1 MRRAGRLLLVAAAI
15 GAVVAAV
22 LASGLDELATDEE
35 RLRASVADA
44 GAWGPVLFVA
54 LMVVLVP
61 LNVPG
66 LLFVL
71 PSAAMFGPVAGFG
84 LSLLGGSLASAV
96 GIVGARLLGRA
107 AFEGRLPARVLRL
120 EQRIVRRGF
129 GGVAGIRCFTFLLQ
143 PVDWILGA
151 SSLPMRTA
159 LGGTVVGLIPPTLV
173 LCLFGDALLGQL

>member
-1 MRRAGRLLLVAAAI
+1 MRRAGRLLLLAAAI

-22 LASGLDELATDEE
+22 LASGIDELATDEE
-35 RLRASVADA
+35 RLRASVDDA
-44 GAWGPVLFVA
+44 GTWGPVLFVA

-96 GIVGARLLGRA
+96 GIV
-107 AFEGRLPARVLRL
+107 
-120 EQRIVRRGF
+120 
-129 GGVAGIRCFTFLLQ
+129 
-143 PVDWILGA
+143 
-151 SSLPMRTA
+151 
-159 LGGTVVGLIPPTLV
+159 
-173 LCLFGDALLGQL
+173 